1 MENTL
6 MSSEFDYNDRYG
18 IKPANRWRLI
28 AAAILIFGTIWLLWA
43 GLHHARP
50 EITSRLISFSVT
62 DDREIVIRYE
72 ATRRDSQRVL
82 TCTLVARDIDK
93 LIVGQIDDLVLAGSS
108 LIDRSTAIPTRNLA
122 ATATVLRCL

>member
-1 MENTL
+1 MGA
-6 MSSEFDYNDRYG
+6 EFDYNERYG
-18 IKPANRWRLI
+18 IKPANRWRPIAIVILLI
-28 AAAILIFGTIWLLWA
+28 GTIWLLWA

-50 EITSRLISFSVT
+50 EITSRLISFKVS

-72 ATRRDSQRVL
+72 ATRRDSQQVL

-93 LIVGQIDDLVLAGSS
+93 LIVGQIDDVVPVGES
-108 LIDRSTAIPTRNLA
+108 LIDRSIAIPTRNLA

>member
-1 MENTL
+1 
-6 MSSEFDYNDRYG
+6 MSNDFDYNDRYG
-18 IKPANRWRLI
+18 VKPANRWHPVAGAFLVI
-28 AAAILIFGTIWLLWA
+28 GTIWLLWA

-72 ATRRDSQRVL
+72 ATRRDPNREL

-93 LIVGQIDDLVLAGSS
+93 LIVGQVDDLVPAGEGQ
-108 LIDRSTAIPTRNLA
+108 IDRSTPIPTRNLA
-122 ATATVLRCL
+122 ATASVLRCL

>member
-1 MENTL
+1 
-6 MSSEFDYNDRYG
+6 MSNDFDYNDRYG
-18 IKPANRWRLI
+18 VKPANRWRPVAGAFLVI
-28 AAAILIFGTIWLLWA
+28 GTIWLLWA

-72 ATRRDSQRVL
+72 ATRRDPNREL

-93 LIVGQIDDLVLAGSS
+93 LIVGQVDDLVPAGEGQ
-108 LIDRSTAIPTRNLA
+108 IDRSTPIPTRNLA
-122 ATATVLRCL
+122 ATASVLRCL